1 MNGTPPDN
9 AIAAM
14 ALLTVIAIGL
24 VLLADLLADWLR

>member
-14 ALLTVIAIGL
+14 VVMTALAIGL
-24 VLLADLLADWLR
+24 VVVVEWAANLMR